1 LGGIVVLYAFG
12 TAGVALVTHVSL
24 GAALIA
30 NWIFLPGDLAKALAA
45 AVIAR
50 GVHQALPGLLIDRP
64 EREPS
69 PLAA

>member
-1 LGGIVVLYAFG
+1 MVLYACG
-12 TAGVALVTHVSL
+12 AVGVALVTNVSL
-24 GAALIA
+24 GAAVIA
-30 NWIFLPGDLAKALAA
+30 NWVFLPGDLVKAVAA

-50 GVHQALPGLLIDRP
+50 SVHQALPGLLPNQP